1 MILAMVIWGLLTTAF
16 ITRLI
21 RFSHSVF
28 AEVRHPVMSRFV
40 SLFPA
45 TTMLVA
51 IGFIP
56 WFRASDAGK
65 IVNQNRA
72 HRFNKS

>member
-21 RFSHSVF
+21 RFSHSVL

-45 TTMLVA
+45 TTMLR
-51 IGFIP
+51 GF
-56 WFRASDAGK
+56 ALLMQGK
-65 IVNQNRA
+65 LLIRTERTVLIKA
-72 HRFNKS
+72 EDKE